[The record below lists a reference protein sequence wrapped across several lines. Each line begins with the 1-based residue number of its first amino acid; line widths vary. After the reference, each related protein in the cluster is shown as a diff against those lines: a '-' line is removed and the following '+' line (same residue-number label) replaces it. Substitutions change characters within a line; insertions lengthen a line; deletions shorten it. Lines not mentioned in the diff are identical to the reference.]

1 MGHNVKVSRKP
12 KEKEYIA
19 FIRKAIKK
27 WHVFAISLAICL
39 AGIVLFNKLVTPV
52 YRIGAKLLI
61 KQEGRAGMSTSGG
74 GRRDFNAINS
84 IEQTYSAYN
93 EMHVVQSAE
102 LVEKSILNLNLNV
115 SYYSRKDL
123 ITRELYK
130 DPPFVVVFDPSYPQ
144 PVDVKFTLK
153 FLDKNTFILKINEKD
168 VEIYR
173 FKDEKTLYSMDKL
186 SFDVKVKIGQDI
198 KTNYCSFKVLL
209 NNGYSQEELTN
220 RKFFFSFNSMPD
232 LVYEYGNS
240 LTTSTTHQFASVLV
254 IDMKSKNIDKGID
267 FLNELMDQYMKENL
281 EKKNHYANITLEY
294 IESQIGQISDTLSY
308 TAKRMQDYQA
318 RYQVIDIPTKAGSL
332 TQQLQTLKGQKADAE
347 IKHKYYEYINEYLT
361 NKNKDI
367 TDLVAPSSMG
377 IEESLL
383 NNLIQE
389 LATLNAE
396 KKSLIDNNQELNP
409 YLNTIESRIENI
421 KKTIIENVKY
431 SLNTSKLSI
440 QDLEDRIQRI
450 TREIRQL
457 PANERE
463 LADIRRLYNLS
474 DAVYTNLLQR
484 HAEAQIAKASNLP
497 DNSVIEKARMIG
509 DSPVFPKRKANLV
522 IGLFLGFII
531 PIGIILYKE
540 ANEDKIVDVSE
551 ISDYTDFSIIGTV
564 LRNDTKS
571 TLAMSEFPKS
581 AMAESIRS
589 IRTNLQYYGRTNKSQ
604 VILVTSS
611 IGQEGKSMVSASLA
625 LSYTMNDYK
634 TLLVGFD
641 LRKPM
646 LNDYLKINS
655 ALGVSTFLIN
665 AATLDDIIVETQH
678 ANLHYIASG
687 DLPPNPSELIHSP
700 ETKVL
705 FDLLREMYDYII
717 VDTAPLGLVS
727 DTYML
732 MNHSDINLFL
742 VRQNITPRSMFSQ
755 IMEEIE
761 NKQISNLA
769 LVMNDFSI
777 HRKSYGYKY
786 GYYQKSKKKRKKHHK
801 NSVSV

>member
-1 MGHNVKVSRKP
+1 
-12 KEKEYIA
+12 
-19 FIRKAIKK
+19 
-27 WHVFAISLAICL
+27 
-39 AGIVLFNKLVTPV
+39 
-52 YRIGAKLLI
+52 
-61 KQEGRAGMSTSGG
+61 MSTTSG
-74 GRRDFNAINS
+74 GRRDFNAINA

-102 LVEKSILNLNLNV
+102 LVEKAVRNLNFNV
-115 SYYSRKDL
+115 SYFSRKDF

-130 DPPFVVVFDPSYPQ
+130 NTPFVVVFDPSYPQ

-153 FLDKNTFILKINEKD
+153 FLNKNTFALKINEKN
-168 VEIYR
+168 VEIYS
-173 FKDEKTLYSMDKL
+173 FKDERTLYLMDKL
-186 SFDVKVKIGQDI
+186 SFDVRVKIGQDI
-198 KTNYCSFKVLL
+198 KTNYCSFKILL

-220 RKFFFSFNSMPD
+220 KKFFFSFNSMPD
-232 LVYEYGNS
+232 LVYQYGNS
-240 LTTSTTHQFASVLV
+240 LTASTTHQFASVLV
-254 IDMKSKNIDKGID
+254 IDMKSKNINKGID

-294 IESQIGQISDTLSY
+294 IESQLGQISDTLSY

-318 RYQVIDIPTKAGSL
+318 RYQIIDIPTKAGSL
-332 TQQLQTLKGQKADAE
+332 TQQLQTLRGQKSDAE
-347 IKHKYYEYINEYLT
+347 IRYKYYQYINEYLT

-409 YLNTIESRIENI
+409 YLNTIESRIDNI

-431 SLNTSKLSI
+431 SLNTSQLAI
-440 QDLEDRIQRI
+440 QDLNERIKNISQ
-450 TREIRQL
+450 EIRQL

-463 LADIRRLYNLS
+463 LADIRRLYNLN

-484 HAEAQIAKASNLP
+484 HAEAQISKASNLP

-509 DSPVFPKRKANLV
+509 DSPVFPKKKANLV
-522 IGLFLGFII
+522 VGLFLGFII

-540 ANEDKIVDVSE
+540 ANQDRIVDVSE
-551 ISDYTDFSIIGTV
+551 ISNYTDFSIIGTV

-571 TLAMSEFPKS
+571 TLVMSEFPKS

-634 TLLVGFD
+634 TLLIGFD
-641 LRKPM
+641 LRKPI

-678 ANLHYIASG
+678 KNLHYIASG
-687 DLPPNPSELIHSP
+687 DLPPNPAELIHSP

-732 MNHSDINLFL
+732 MNHADINLFL
-742 VRQNITPRSMFSQ
+742 VRQNITPRSIFSQ
-755 IMEEIE
+755 IMEEID
-761 NKQISNLA
+761 NKQINNLA

-777 HRKSYGYKY
+777 PRKSYGYKY
-786 GYYQKSKKKRKKHHK
+786 GYYQKSKKKKRKQHR